1 MKTNPVYITGSS
13 AFLPNAPVGND
24 DMERLI
30 GQIGDKPSRVRRTIL
45 RSNGIRQRHY
55 AIDPCTLRPNHTN
68 ASMTAAAIR
77 RLLAESPPGTRL
89 HCLCCGT
96 SIADQLLPNH
106 ALMVQGELRAQACEA
121 VATTGICLAGV
132 AALKYGYLAV
142 KCGEHP
148 SAVVSGSDLAS
159 AMIHARRFSAESAGD
174 PAGLEQHPEL
184 AFDKDFLRWML
195 SDGAGA
201 FLLEA
206 RPPPGRIALRIDWI
220 DIVSYA
226 GEMPVCMYAG
236 AEKNADGSL
245 AGWTTRPAREVAD
258 RALMCIQQDVRLLNE
273 HVVDYTVAKPLRQ
286 IAAKRSLDPAAVDFF
301 LPHYS
306 SGYFRDKVHESMRA
320 IGFDVPQSK
329 WFTNLERCGNT
340 GSAAFYVMLD
350 ELFHSGRLRPG
361 RRLLGY
367 VPESGR
373 FSTAFLHLTVT

>member
-1 MKTNPVYITGSS
+1 MKTHPVYITGTA
-13 AFLPNAPVGND
+13 AFLPNAPVAND

-45 RSNGIRQRHY
+45 RSNRIRQRHY
-55 AIDPCTLRPNHTN
+55 AIDPLTLRPNYTN

-77 RLLAESPPGTRL
+77 LLLAESSPELNL

-96 SIADQLLPNH
+96 SIADQLLPSH
-106 ALMVQGELRAQACEA
+106 ALMVQGVLQAHACEA

-148 SAVVSGSDLAS
+148 SAVVSGSELAS

-174 PAGLEQHPEL
+174 PEDLERRPEL

-206 RPPPGRIALRIDWI
+206 RPPPGRTALRIDWI
-220 DIVSYA
+220 DILSYA

-236 AEKNADGSL
+236 AEKKDDGSL
-245 AGWTTRPAREVAD
+245 AGWTSLPAQQVTD
-258 RALMCIQQDVRLLNE
+258 RSRMCIQQDVRLLNE
-273 HVVDYTVAKPLRQ
+273 HVMEYTVAKPLRQ
-286 IAAKRSLDPAAVDFF
+286 IAAKRSLDPEAVDFF

-306 SGYFRDKVHESMRA
+306 SGYFRDKVHESMRS
-320 IGFDVPQSK
+320 IGFDIPQSK

-340 GSAAFYVMLD
+340 GSAAFYVILD
-350 ELFHSGRLRPG
+350 ELFRSGCLRSG
-361 RRLLGY
+361 QRILCY